1 MSDAISPISKS
12 GGSPSLSSPVS
23 NLGVQNIADNYDTF
37 LNLLT
42 VQLRNQD
49 PLNPMD
55 PTQFV
60 SQLAQFS
67 QLEQSVAQT
76 DTLEELAALQRASE
90 SRAGIDFL
98 GRPVEAVSSEV
109 FFSGDA
115 ASFEYDVQSPGEKM
129 EVRIFDENDN
139 LVAKLEAENIV
150 GRHAI
155 SWDGAMDKGG
165 EASPGVYHAE
175 LVAVN
180 EDEAKSGGD
189 IVVTD
194 VVKELRYTQAGA
206 VLLLN
211 SGVSVSPNAVL
222 SVKSL

>member
-1 MSDAISPISKS
+1 MSDAISPISKTNS
-12 GGSPSLSSPVS
+12 TQSAAKPVAS
-23 NLGVQNIADNYDTF
+23 LGVQNIADNYDTF

-76 DTLEELAALQRASE
+76 DALDELAALQRASE

-98 GRPVEAVSSEV
+98 GRPVEAVSDEIFFGGDPAAFNYEV
-109 FFSGDA
+109 RNPA
-115 ASFEYDVQSPGEKM
+115 GEKM
-129 EVRIFDENDN
+129 EVRIFDKNDN
-139 LVAKLEAENIV
+139 LVAKLDAENTV

-155 SWDGAMDKGG
+155 SW
-165 EASPGVYHAE
+165 
-175 LVAVN
+175 
-180 EDEAKSGGD
+180 
-189 IVVTD
+189 
-194 VVKELRYTQAGA
+194 
-206 VLLLN
+206 
-211 SGVSVSPNAVL
+211 
-222 SVKSL
+222 